1 MLMIEVSVPTTPTL
15 TSASLRGLAES
26 VFAAGQNLKFEVSLD
41 RQSRGPEFA
50 TDSPAEAGHH
60 CG

>member
-1 MLMIEVSVPTTPTL
+1 VPTTPTL
-15 TSASLRGLAES
+15 TSASLRRGLAES

-41 RQSRGPEFA
+41 RQSRGPEFV